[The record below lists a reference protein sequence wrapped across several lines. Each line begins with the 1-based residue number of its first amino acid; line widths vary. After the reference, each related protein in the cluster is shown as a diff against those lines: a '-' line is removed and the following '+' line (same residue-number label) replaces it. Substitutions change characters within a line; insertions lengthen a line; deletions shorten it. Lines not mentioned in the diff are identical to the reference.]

1 MRRVVLLAFL
11 ALFSLPLCAQQS
23 VAEIAAQAKA
33 ARALPANAPTRD
45 QVLTLFDLLQVRKNM
60 ATMMDSMKKV
70 AQEAAEQ
77 NFRQRVPDATPKQL
91 ELMNKMIDDMFGEM
105 HVDEFVDVSISIYQN
120 HLTKSDIDE
129 IIKFYSS
136 PVGQKLLREQPQ
148 MMQESMKAAG
158 EIQQKR
164 MESISQK
171 MDQRMQELVDA
182 SQEKSPAP
190 KK

>member
-1 MRRVVLLAFL
+1 
-11 ALFSLPLCAQQS
+11 
-23 VAEIAAQAKA
+23 
-33 ARALPANAPTRD
+33 
-45 QVLTLFDLLQVRKNM
+45 
-60 ATMMDSMKKV
+60 
-70 AQEAAEQ
+70 
-77 NFRQRVPDATPKQL
+77 
-91 ELMNKMIDDMFGEM
+91 
-105 HVDEFVDVSISIYQN
+105 
-120 HLTKSDIDE
+120 
-129 IIKFYSS
+129 
-136 PVGQKLLREQPQ
+136 

>member
-1 MRRVVLLAFL
+1 MRRVVLLLFL

-45 QVLTLFDLLQVRKNM
+45 QVLTLFDLLQLRRNM
-60 ATMMDSMKKV
+60 VTMLDSMKKM
-70 AQEAAEQ
+70 AQEGAEQ
-77 NFRQRVPDATPKQL
+77 NFRQRIPDATPKQL
-91 ELMNKMIDDMFGEM
+91 ELMYKMIDDVFSEM
-105 HVDEFVDVSISIYQN
+105 HVDEFVDVTVSIYQN
-120 HLTKSDIDE
+120 HLTKLDIDE
-129 IIKFYSS
+129 IIRFYSS

-148 MMQESMKAAG
+148 MMQESMKAAA

-171 MDQRMQELVDA
+171 VEQRMREFIEA
-182 SQEKSPAP
+182 SQDKSASP
-190 KK
+190 K

>member
-1 MRRVVLLAFL
+1 MFWNFRTRCAILTFPLKEPAMRKAVLLLFL
-11 ALFSLPLCAQQS
+11 ALSSLPLCAQQS

-91 ELMNKMIDDMFGEM
+91 E
-105 HVDEFVDVSISIYQN
+105 
-120 HLTKSDIDE
+120 
-129 IIKFYSS
+129 
-136 PVGQKLLREQPQ
+136 
-148 MMQESMKAAG
+148 
-158 EIQQKR
+158 
-164 MESISQK
+164 
-171 MDQRMQELVDA
+171 
-182 SQEKSPAP
+182 
-190 KK
+190 